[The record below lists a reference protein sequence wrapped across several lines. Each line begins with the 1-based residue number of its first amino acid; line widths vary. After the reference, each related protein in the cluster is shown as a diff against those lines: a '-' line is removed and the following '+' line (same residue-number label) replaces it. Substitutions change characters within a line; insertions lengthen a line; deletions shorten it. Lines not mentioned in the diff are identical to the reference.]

1 MGIETFPI
9 NAAYRVS
16 DSVQAGPRQMLGAW
30 HKEANAKGKSVNG
43 YCSSKSRNP
52 NAMALP
58 LFTTGKLSIRSVR
71 TNQVSQ

>member
-30 HKEANAKGKSVNG
+30 HKEANAKGKALTDIAL
-43 YCSSKSRNP
+43 RNHEIQ
-52 NAMALP
+52 MQWLCHYLP
-58 LFTTGKLSIRSVR
+58 QA
-71 TNQVSQ
+71 N